1 MKPKYTYED
10 TEIANFHIPRWNE
23 LPTIDL
29 YLDQLVSLLDQY
41 LSNYIIS
48 DSDSK
53 NDKDNDKDKDK
64 DGKIITKTMINNYV
78 KHKVITPPIN
88 KKYNRE
94 HIAFLF
100 VVCILKQVYSI
111 NDIAKLID
119 LAINGTSV
127 EKAYNRFCN
136 ELEMAIKVTF
146 AGEEYPSK
154 KLISKDIYILKNV
167 LQSFADKLYVKRV
180 YLDKK

>member
-41 LSNYIIS
+41 LSNYIII

-53 NDKDNDKDKDK
+53 NDKNVENDK

-78 KHKVITPPIN
+78 KHKVINPPNN

-111 NDIAKLID
+111 NDIVKLID
-119 LAINGTSV
+119 LAINGTST

-167 LQSFADKLYVKRV
+167 VQSFADKLYVKRV

>member
-53 NDKDNDKDKDK
+53 NVK
-64 DGKIITKTMINNYV
+64 DG
-78 KHKVITPPIN
+78 
-88 KKYNRE
+88 
-94 HIAFLF
+94 
-100 VVCILKQVYSI
+100 
-111 NDIAKLID
+111 
-119 LAINGTSV
+119 
-127 EKAYNRFCN
+127 
-136 ELEMAIKVTF
+136 VT
-146 AGEEYPSK
+146 
-154 KLISKDIYILKNV
+154 
-167 LQSFADKLYVKRV
+167 
-180 YLDKK
+180 